1 MKKRIVALLLAS
13 SLIGSVSAVSASEV
27 ATDATQ
33 INNLSSGDISATQF
47 DAMINNAK
55 MNLSEEKEKD
65 FISKA
70 ISGSSYQYTFLATDP
85 NDKSYVYEEPLNG
98 TPQLTVFDTI
108 VEEDSIQTLSLPT
121 DQTDFIKDGVGGRY
135 YISPTGAANSYLTV
149 TLKLPVDSMVA
160 PKTAAYNYIGYS
172 AGIDEADLGTV
183 YTTTAGPSGSEKGW
197 RVAANVKHNGVKV
210 AMNGV
215 SPYNQMY
222 NKNAFLSNS
231 SVTMSSWYNYNGTGH
246 ARIKVEG
253 TATCAD
259 NACTISTDS
268 PLTSIF
274 ESGVIGSNGI
284 SSISK
289 WKILSTVVSS
299 DNTGK
304 NYAVYSGIKINGVA
318 VSSGSFGTPEQDH
331 AYITRDA
338 NNKVTIDVDSSK
350 YPL

>member
-1 MKKRIVALLLAS
+1 MKKRVATLLLVSAMFA
-13 SLIGSVSAVSASEV
+13 SVSGVSASGI
-27 ATDATQ
+27 ATEDTQ
-33 INNLSSGDISATQF
+33 ISNLSNDNISATESNE
-47 DAMINNAK
+47 MINYARL
-55 MNLSEEKEKD
+55 NLSQEKGEA
-65 FISKA
+65 SR
-70 ISGSSYQYTFLATDP
+70 SVSVSSYQYTFLATNP
-85 NDKSYVYEEPLNG
+85 NEKSYVYEEPLNG
-98 TPQLTVFDTI
+98 TPQLTVFDS
-108 VEEDSIQTLSLPT
+108 SIQEEKIQPQSLPT

-135 YISPTGAANSYLTV
+135 YISPTGTANSYLTT
-149 TLKLPVDSMVA
+149 TLKLPVDSLVA
-160 PKTAAYNYIGYS
+160 PKIAAYNYIGYS
-172 AGIDEADLGTV
+172 AGSDEADLGTV
-183 YTTTAGPSGSEKGW
+183 YTATAGPSGSEKGW
-197 RVAANVKHNGVKV
+197 RVAANVKHNGATV

-253 TATCAD
+253 TATCSD

-268 PLTSIF
+268 HLISIF
-274 ESGVIGSNGI
+274 ESGVIGTNGI
-284 SSISK
+284 SSITK

-304 NYAVYSGIKINGVA
+304 NYAVYSGIKINGAA
-318 VSSGSFGTPEQDH
+318 VSSSSFGVPEQDH

-338 NNKVTIDVDSSK
+338 NNTVTIDVDSSK